1 MHCATNPPHGMAKPT
16 NSASELT
23 HSMTNTQLADMT
35 HGHHML
41 GHLLLHY
48 QQHEGTLATDISLDK
63 KILKHWPESEVGLKN
78 DLY

>member
-1 MHCATNPPHGMAKPT
+1 MDKLTHGATNPPHGMAKPT

-23 HSMTNTQLADMT
+23 HSGADMT

-63 KILKHWPESEVGLKN
+63 KFLEHWPESEVGLKN